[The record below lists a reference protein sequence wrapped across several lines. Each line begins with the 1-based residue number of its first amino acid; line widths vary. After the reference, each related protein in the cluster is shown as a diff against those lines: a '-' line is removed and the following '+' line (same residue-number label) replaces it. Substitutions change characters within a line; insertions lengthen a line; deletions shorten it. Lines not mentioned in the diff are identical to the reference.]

1 MTTLGYGDI
10 SPVTPLARA
19 FSYVEAVIGQ
29 IYLAVLIGLLVGLQI
44 MHSRDEM
51 SK

>member
-1 MTTLGYGDI
+1 
-10 SPVTPLARA
+10 
-19 FSYVEAVIGQ
+19 VEAVIGQ
-29 IYLAVLIGLLVGLQI
+29 IYLAVLIGRLAGLQI